1 MTHLRTMMMA
11 TLIGLSAATA
21 LAQGGGGMG
30 PGGGPGPMGPGPAA
44 SAGGMGMGPGMGGR
58 GMGPGRGAARA
69 GSRFTPGW
77 GLMSAQERAEHRDK
91 MRAMTS
97 YDECKAYR
105 DQHHEA
111 MAARAKERGVPMPA
125 QPRRDACGALK
136 R

>member
-30 PGGGPGPMGPGPAA
+30 PGGGAGPMGPGAAA
-44 SAGGMGMGPGMGGR
+44 SAGGMGPGRGGR
-58 GMGPGRGAARA
+58 GMGPGRGGARA

-91 MRAMTS
+91 MRALTS

-125 QPRRDACGALK
+125 QPRRDACAALK